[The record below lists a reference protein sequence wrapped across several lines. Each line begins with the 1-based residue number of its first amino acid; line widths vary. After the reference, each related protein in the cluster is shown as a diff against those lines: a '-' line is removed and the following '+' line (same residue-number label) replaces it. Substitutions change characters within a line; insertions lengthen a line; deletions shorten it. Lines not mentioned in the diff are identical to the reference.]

1 MKSSYFYGMEAEQ
14 FKFFR
19 IPKILFTSPKFKR
32 LSDSAKLLYG
42 LMLDRMGLSI
52 KNGWMDDQNRAYIY
66 YTVDEVMEQLDC
78 ASQKATKLIAEL
90 DTVKGVGL
98 IERVKQGQGKPAKI
112 YLKKFTETESQDF
125 SNSKAETFESNNSDD
140 LENTNSDFPKSK
152 CNNTEYNNTDFSEIN
167 LINHTE
173 SDGLMGLYQRT
184 VNKIKEQIDYDGLLH
199 IHDKD
204 VVDNIVNVIA
214 DVMLLDNDY

>member
-1 MKSSYFYGMEAEQ
+1 MKSTYFYGKEAEQ

-19 IPKILFTSPKFKR
+19 IPKVLFTSPKFKR

-52 KNGWMDDQNRAYIY
+52 KNGWMDEQNRAYIY
-66 YTVDEVMEQLDC
+66 FTVDEVMEQLDC

-90 DTVKGVGL
+90 DSVKGVGL

-125 SNSKAETFESNNSDD
+125 SNSKADTFENNNSSVS
-140 LENTNSDFPKSK
+140 ESKITDFPKSK
-152 CNNTEYNNTDFSEIN
+152 CNNTEYNNTDFNEIN
-167 LINHTE
+167 LINHSE
-173 SDGLMGLYQRT
+173 SDGLMGLYQKT
-184 VNKIKEQIDYDGLLH
+184 VSKIKEQIDYMGYYQQLQ
-199 IHDKD
+199 ITRS
-204 VVDNIVNVIA
+204 V
-214 DVMLLDNDY
+214 